1 MKIKILNSENMKF
14 VGATV
19 EAKYSRMNSKQ
30 VLGFDVKG
38 SERMKALGSKNLD
51 NDFLYF
57 IELVDAEVVSM

>member
-14 VGATV
+14 VGAVV
-19 EAKYSRMNSKQ
+19 EATYSRMNDKQ

-38 SERMKALGSKNLD
+38 SECMKALGSKNLD

-57 IELVDAEVVSM
+57 IELVDAEVVSI